1 MACAQVGWAL
11 GRVKRIGEQKEG
23 FSYGGVARDE
33 DRGLAAAVGM
43 ATDEDAAFGFTTN
56 GYDGCAEA
64 SLVALGAAARRR
76 TGGAGL
82 AEGKIAAKN
91 SETGGAESFGQCD
104 EQGSLAVGAGAMRQY
119 QTVRRRLGRA
129 MKKAADGEIGG

>member
-1 MACAQVGWAL
+1 
-11 GRVKRIGEQKEG
+11 
-23 FSYGGVARDE
+23 
-33 DRGLAAAVGM
+33 M

-76 TGGAGL
+76 AGGAGL
-82 AEGKIAAKN
+82 AEGQIAAKDGKA
-91 SETGGAESFGQCD
+91 GGAESFGQCD
-104 EQGSLAVGAGAMRQY
+104 EQGSLAVGAGAVRQY

>member
-23 FSYGGVARDE
+23 FSYGGVARGE
-33 DRGLAAAVGM
+33 DRGLAAAVRVTAEKEAAM
-43 ATDEDAAFGFTTN
+43 SFATN
-56 GYDGCAEA
+56 RCHGCAEA

-104 EQGSLAVGAGAMRQY
+104 EQGSLAVGAGTVRQY